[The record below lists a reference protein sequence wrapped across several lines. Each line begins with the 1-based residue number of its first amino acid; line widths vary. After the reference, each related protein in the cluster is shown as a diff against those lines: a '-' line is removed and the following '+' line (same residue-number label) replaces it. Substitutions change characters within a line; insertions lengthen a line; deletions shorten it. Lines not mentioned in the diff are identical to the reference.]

1 MILLLIITVLWVG
14 SEIFL
19 ARFRRADETRQ
30 TDDKSSLRLIWGTIL
45 ISTVA
50 GPMLR
55 NAGHLITT
63 RYNAL
68 IYFTGIFLICIGLIL
83 RWTAILTLK
92 SSFTVNVAVSKNQAI
107 IQSGVY
113 KYIRHPAYAG
123 ALLSFFGLGFLFN
136 SYLTLAVVFI
146 PIFTA
151 FVYRMGV
158 EERLLAEAFKDQ
170 YEGYM
175 DHTWRLIPGIY

>member
-19 ARFRRADETRQ
+19 ARFRRADESRQ
-30 TDDKSSLRLIWGTIL
+30 KDDKSSLRFIWGTIF

-55 NAGHLITT
+55 TAGPLISP
-63 RYNAL
+63 RYSAY
-68 IYFTGIFLICIGLIL
+68 IYDIGIFLICIGLIL
-83 RWTAILTLK
+83 RWIAILTLK
-92 SSFTVNVAVSKNQAI
+92 SSFTVDVAVSENQAI

-136 SYLTLAVVFI
+136 SYLTLVVVFV
-146 PIFTA
+146 PVFAA
-151 FVYRMGV
+151 FAYRMRV
-158 EERLLAEAFKDQ
+158 EERLLTEVFKDQ
-170 YEGYM
+170 YSAYM